1 MFELGLISGL
11 ILGAVIGI
19 ALTSLV
25 FKNTDTDYD
34 DDCDNLKYEIDE
46 EWM

>member
-11 ILGAVIGI
+11 ILGAAIGI

-25 FKNTDTDYD
+25 FKNSDKDYN
-34 DDCDNLKYEIDE
+34 DDCEDMKYEIEE